1 LHRNHKKGKIIL
13 KKLAS
18 LATGLV
24 FLSLAGSACASQIW
38 VGIEDDSSKIK
49 QYDLDGNYTGFSD
62 LGTATNPISMT
73 QVGSEV
79 WVGIEDYDS
88 KINRYDLSGNYSGFI
103 DLGAGYNNP
112 LSMTQVGSEVWVGI
126 EDYDSK
132 INRYDLDG
140 NYTGFIDIGTAT
152 NPLSMTQVGSEVWVG
167 IEDYN
172 SKINRYDLDGNF
184 TGFIDLGNGY
194 NNPLAMTYVTQVAE
208 PTTILIFGSSLVGLL
223 SARIRRKKLQKA
235 GVIKPQ
241 PCSNS
246 STR

>member
-1 LHRNHKKGKIIL
+1 M

-62 LGTATNPISMT
+62 LGTATNPI
-73 QVGSEV
+73 
-79 WVGIEDYDS
+79 
-88 KINRYDLSGNYSGFI
+88 
-103 DLGAGYNNP
+103 
-112 LSMTQVGSEVWVGI
+112 
-126 EDYDSK
+126 
-132 INRYDLDG
+132 
-140 NYTGFIDIGTAT
+140 
-152 NPLSMTQVGSEVWVG
+152 SMTQVGSEVWVG